1 MGLRQGSIAY
11 SRFAVSG
18 SAPSVADGALYE
30 SLHDHRIRPDGAG
43 NGTESVSGWITGR
56 HVFDTEFSYGSCGFG
71 MSLAA
76 AMRVDTAKVPAD
88 IRRAYRAMA
97 EDEARGP
104 AGADGELR
112 RLARHERMQ
121 AKEHA
126 ERRCMDEISAGMWR
140 RVKQVPVLW
149 DIPGSMLYA
158 PAASDALSKELRSLC
173 EAAFEVRIDRLG
185 AAGLAAKLLDADGRG
200 GELEDIR
207 PDALTARPSGQAR
220 DDGEQAPKPMGDGRP
235 EVPWCAHEPLDF
247 LGNLFLLWLWWRS
260 SEHRG
265 EIETAG
271 ETVHVMI
278 DRVLDMTCAWGVGGS
293 QNLRGDGPAAS
304 AEARKALQAGKWPRR
319 CGLVVVA
326 SGQQWMLTLQG
337 ESLSVSGLV
346 IPQPEEPDE
355 HERATIERRVDSMLT
370 FDRTLVAMYRAFL
383 EERLGR
389 RWSATSNAMRDWIAR
404 AGAAPAAASRREAQV
419 AEA

>member
-1 MGLRQGSIAY
+1 MGFRQGAIAY

-56 HVFDTEFSYGSCGFG
+56 HVFDTEFSYGNCGFG
-71 MSLAA
+71 MSLVA
-76 AMRVDTAKVPAD
+76 AMRVDTAKVPSD

-104 AGADGELR
+104 MGTDGEPR

-149 DIPGSMLYA
+149 DGPGATLFA
-158 PAASDALSKELRSLC
+158 PAGSDALSKELRSLC

-185 AAGLAAKLLDADGRG
+185 AAGLAASMLDAEGRG
-200 GELEDIR
+200 GELEEVR
-207 PDALTARPSGQAR
+207 PDVLTARPNGPAR
-220 DDGEQAPKPMGDGRP
+220 DDADAPDKPLGDGRP

-247 LGNLFLLWLWWRS
+247 LGNLFLLWLWWKS

-265 EIETAG
+265 EVAIADD
-271 ETVHVMI
+271 TVHVMI

-293 QNLRGDGPAAS
+293 QSLRGDGPAAS

-326 SGQQWMLTLQG
+326 QGQQWMCTLQG
-337 ESLSVSGLV
+337 ETLAVSGLV

-355 HERATIERRVDSMLT
+355 HERAAVERRVDSMLN
-370 FDRTLVAMYRAFL
+370 FDRMLVAMYRAFL
-383 EERLGR
+383 NERLGR
-389 RWSATSNAMRDWIAR
+389 RWSATSASMRDWIAR
-404 AGAAPAAASRREAQV
+404 AGAPGRS
-419 AEA
+419 AELVR